1 MIDNFFF
8 FENFLRV
15 LLLQRL
21 MDFFFERF
29 FFRDFLSRLQRLK
42 FFYLFQ
48 GRSEDRISVVDFF
61 IEENIVNEKSIEGL
75 FSFNERGEFIRLIN
89 YISINDVSLLT
100 LDVEVVPTFNALS

>member
-1 MIDNFFF
+1 
-8 FENFLRV
+8 
-15 LLLQRL
+15 

-61 IEENIVNEKSIEGL
+61 IEENINEKSIEGL
-75 FSFNERGEFIRLIN
+75 FSFNGRGEFIRLIN

>member
-61 IEENIVNEKSIEGL
+61 IEENINEKSIEGL

-100 LDVEVVPTFNALS
+100 LDVEVVPTFNAPS

>member
-1 MIDNFFF
+1 MI
-8 FENFLRV
+8 
-15 LLLQRL
+15 
-21 MDFFFERF
+21 FFFERF

-42 FFYLFQ
+42 YFYLFQ

-61 IEENIVNEKSIEGL
+61 IEENINEKSIEGL
-75 FSFNERGEFIRLIN
+75 FSFNGRGEFVRLIN

>member
-1 MIDNFFF
+1 
-8 FENFLRV
+8 
-15 LLLQRL
+15 

-29 FFRDFLSRLQRLK
+29 FFRDFLPRLQRLK

-48 GRSEDRISVVDFF
+48 GRSEFRTGFLLLIFLSKKISSTK
-61 IEENIVNEKSIEGL
+61 KSIEGL
-75 FSFNERGEFIRLIN
+75 FSFNGRGEFIRLIN

>member
-1 MIDNFFF
+1 MIDNFFFF

-48 GRSEDRISVVDFF
+48 GRSEFRTGFLLLIFLSKKISSTKNRSMDY
-61 IEENIVNEKSIEGL
+61 SHLMEGGNL
-75 FSFNERGEFIRLIN
+75 F
-89 YISINDVSLLT
+89 V
-100 LDVEVVPTFNALS
+100 

>member
-1 MIDNFFF
+1 MRIVVATFNGF
-8 FENFLRV
+8 FLREI
-15 LLLQRL
+15 LLS
-21 MDFFFERF
+21 RF
-29 FFRDFLSRLQRLK
+29 FIPITKIEIFLLVSRKERV
-42 FFYLFQ
+42 
-48 GRSEDRISVVDFF
+48 SNRISVVDFF

>member
-1 MIDNFFF
+1 MIDNFFFF

-48 GRSEDRISVVDFF
+48 GRSEFRTGFLLLIFLSKKISSTKNRSKDY
-61 IEENIVNEKSIEGL
+61 SHLMEGIY
-75 FSFNERGEFIRLIN
+75 SFDKL
-89 YISINDVSLLT
+89 YLYK
-100 LDVEVVPTFNALS
+100 

>member
-48 GRSEDRISVVDFF
+48 GRSEFRTGFLLLIFLSKKISSTKNRSKDY
-61 IEENIVNEKSIEGL
+61 SHLMEGGNL
-75 FSFNERGEFIRLIN
+75 F
-89 YISINDVSLLT
+89 V
-100 LDVEVVPTFNALS
+100 

>member
-1 MIDNFFF
+1 MIDNFFFF

-42 FFYLFQ
+42 YFYLFQ

-61 IEENIVNEKSIEGL
+61 IEENINEKSIEGL
-75 FSFNERGEFIRLIN
+75 FSFNGRGEFIRLIN

>member
-1 MIDNFFF
+1 
-8 FENFLRV
+8 
-15 LLLQRL
+15 

-42 FFYLFQ
+42 YFYLFQ

-61 IEENIVNEKSIEGL
+61 IEENINEKSIEGL
-75 FSFNERGEFIRLIN
+75 FSFNGRGEFIRLIN